1 MSMLYITTSS
11 PKKLCQFKYSFK
23 DKKMGAYFIVDIC
36 GLTVA
41 NIIQDGHS

>member
-11 PKKLCQFKYSFK
+11 PKKLCQCKYSFK

-36 GLTVA
+36 GLIEE
-41 NIIQDGHS
+41 NIIQDSQS